1 MTAGSTR
8 LVRGVFLLGLALAIG
23 KLLLRGE
30 MVKYMAPALDP
41 LSAVTG
47 VVLALMGAL
56 ELGAGLRPARGRR
69 DMGRDPDH
77 ASAGGI
83 EELLTALL
91 LLLVLGVGF
100 LVAPRALGSSGL
112 GGERVPGLLL
122 RFAPGSGHPPGSAAL
137 ARAGALE
144 DLVAVLGYLRDVGE
158 GGVGQPVRIVG
169 TVARSDDLPPRE
181 FALLRYSIVH
191 CVADARPVAL
201 LVVVAPGPG
210 AAEWPGDQW
219 VEVEGVLAVR
229 ERDGDRLVTL
239 EARTIRAI
247 EEPANPYLFVAF

>member
-1 MTAGSTR
+1 MTAGPTR

-41 LSAVTG
+41 LSVLTG
-47 VVLALMGAL
+47 VVLAAMGAH
-56 ELGAGLRPARGRR
+56 ELAAGLRPAGDRR
-69 DMGRDPDH
+69 DPGRDPDH
-77 ASAGGI
+77 AGAGGI
-83 EELLTALL
+83 EELLAAFL
-91 LLLVLGVGF
+91 LLLVIGAGF

-122 RFAPGSGHPPGSAAL
+122 RFAAGSGHPPGSTP
-137 ARAGALE
+137 RAPAGTLQ
-144 DLVAVLGYLRDVGE
+144 DLGAVLAYLAEVGE
-158 GGVGQPVRIVG
+158 AGVGQPVRVVG

-201 LVVVAPGPG
+201 LVVVAPDLAP
-210 AAEWPGDQW
+210 AEWPGDQW

-239 EARTIRAI
+239 EAQTIQAI
-247 EEPANPYLFVAF
+247 EEPANPYLSVAF